1 MRRILLNSLAMILIL
16 PGMLTGCSE
25 PQQVKVTFSD
35 QPKTI
40 NLENNDDTL
49 ASSLTKQ
56 GYSVAELKQN
66 YQPSIPWDQKLDG
79 QRMVQLTCKCNVS
92 LSVAGKDLGTFQT
105 TQPTV
110 GDVLKSKNVQLTAW
124 DEINVP
130 LNQKITEGTKI
141 NLDRLEQRVKKK
153 VEEVPYE
160 TKKIKDNEM
169 ADGKTEVK
177 QEGKEGK
184 KIYQVT
190 MLYKNGQPMVK
201 DGEPVVT
208 QTLIDSIQPVDKI
221 VKIGT
226 NKEMAKKESVDLTS
240 AKEAG
245 TLTVQAT
252 GYTATG
258 SRTATGTYPHRG
270 TIAVDPNVIPLGTK
284 MYIPGY
290 GYGVAEDTGGAINGR
305 IIDLFFDT
313 EQEAINWGRRT
324 VTIKILK

>member
-1 MRRILLNSLAMILIL
+1 MKRILLNSLAMILIL
-16 PGMLTGCSE
+16 PSLLTGCSE

-35 QPKTI
+35 QPKII

-66 YQPSIPWDQKLDG
+66 YEPSIPWDQKLGG
-79 QRMVQLTCKCNVS
+79 QKTVQLTCKCRVS

-105 TQPTV
+105 TQETV
-110 GDVLKSKNVQLTAW
+110 EDVLNSKKVQLTAW

-130 LNQKITEGTKI
+130 LNQKIKEGTKI
-141 NLDRLEQRVKKK
+141 VVDRLEQRVKKK
-153 VEEVPYE
+153 VEEVPYK
-160 TKKIKDNEM
+160 TKKIEDNQM

-177 QEGKEGK
+177 QDGKEGK
-184 KIYQVT
+184 KVYQVT
-190 MLYKNGQPMVK
+190 MLYKNGQPVVE

-208 QTLIDSIQPVDKI
+208 QKLIDSVEPVEKI
-221 VKIGT
+221 VKVGT
-226 NKEMAKKESVDLTS
+226 NKEMAQKESVNLTS
-240 AKEAG
+240 AKETG
-245 TLTVQAT
+245 TLTVEAT

-270 TIAVDPNVIPLGTK
+270 TIAVDPDVIPLGTK
-284 MYIPGY
+284 LYIPGY
-290 GYGVAEDTGGAINGR
+290 GYGVAEDTGGAINGK
-305 IIDLFFDT
+305 IIDLFFDS